1 MVWLL
6 KIVGNL
12 VFRNYPYGTFGAF
25 FISDEEFLFEIKE
38 GQFDRF

>member
-12 VFRNYPYGTFGAF
+12 VFRNYSYGTFAAF
-25 FISDEEFLFEIKE
+25 LISDEDFLFEIKE
-38 GQFDRF
+38 GLF